1 MLTLFAIVTALM
13 RDHVVGCVVY
23 RNGRRNGVRFT
34 VTRIYTGRICVITNQ
49 DSGFLVWYDNIA
61 DFYRK
66 HKDQIQFLGC
76 SIDAAIIDD
85 VTQEQE
91 FLAGHEAAAKLID
104 PPPFLK
110 AA

>member
-13 RDHVVGCVVY
+13 RDHVVGCIVY

-49 DSGFLVWYDNIA
+49 SPCLVWYDDLA

-66 HKDQIQFLGC
+66 HKDQIRFLGC
-76 SIDAAIIDD
+76 SVDAAIIDD
-85 VTQEQE
+85 VGEE
-91 FLAGHEAAAKLID
+91 SRFLEGKDAAAKLLD
-104 PPPFLK
+104 PPVFLK